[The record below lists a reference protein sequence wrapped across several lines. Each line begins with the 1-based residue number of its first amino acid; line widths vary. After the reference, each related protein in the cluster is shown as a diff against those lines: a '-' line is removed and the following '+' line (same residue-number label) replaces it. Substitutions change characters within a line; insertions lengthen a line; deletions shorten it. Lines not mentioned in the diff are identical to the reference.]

1 MKRLSIALLI
11 MSLFGCN
18 ESSNI
23 EATSSG
29 TIKIDAPAE
38 LISLKQ
44 ANIGPPSI
52 NKIWQYKIEYLV
64 PENSL
69 VKTGD
74 VVVRFDT
81 EQLESRLFD
90 EKSKLAGALKE
101 KEKQE
106 LDNNAK
112 QQDLV
117 LALAEA
123 KMEYERAERKVA
135 ITDESLSDIEKRKQ
149 KFDFDIAAQIQKQAT
164 RALNAHD
171 NTVKTNTRVI
181 NTKIASIE
189 RKVMELENSIA
200 KLTVVAPKEGLV
212 VYQADWQGNKPA
224 TGETISQGT
233 TVMTLPSIDQLAV
246 KAEFDESDTSAL
258 YVGQNV
264 KVTLDAHPEKP
275 FAGKILS
282 LGQAYR
288 NKSRNNFKVVF
299 DATIVMNDAE
309 QSIMRPGM
317 KARVSVM
324 KDPS

>member
-1 MKRLSIALLI
+1 MTSVY
-11 MSLFGCN
+11 GCN
-18 ESSNI
+18 KPLNEKVAVTSTPPI
-23 EATSSG
+23 E
-29 TIKIDAPAE
+29 APAE

-52 NKIWQYKIEYLV
+52 NRVWQYKIEYLV

-74 VVVRFDT
+74 VIVRFDT
-81 EQLESRLFD
+81 EELESRLLD
-90 EKSKLAGALKE
+90 ERSKLEAALKE
-101 KEKQE
+101 REKQN

-135 ITDESLSDIEKRKQ
+135 ITDESLSAVEKQKQ
-149 KFDFDIAAQIQKQAT
+149 KFDFDIAIQKQIQANN
-164 RALNAHD
+164 ALKAHD
-171 NTVKTNTRVI
+171 NTIKVNTQVI
-181 NTKIASIE
+181 ETKIAGIQRRVADLESSIT
-189 RKVMELENSIA
+189 
-200 KLTVVAPKEGLV
+200 KLTISAPKEGLV

-224 TGETISQGT
+224 AGETISQGT
-233 TVMTLPSIDQLAV
+233 TVMTLPSIDQLAIR
-246 KAEFDESDTSAL
+246 AEFDESDTSAL
-258 YVGQNV
+258 HVGQRV

-275 FAGKILS
+275 FAGEIVS

-299 DATIVMNDAE
+299 DATIVMNETE

-317 KARVSVM
+317 KARVSVV
-324 KDPS
+324 KEES